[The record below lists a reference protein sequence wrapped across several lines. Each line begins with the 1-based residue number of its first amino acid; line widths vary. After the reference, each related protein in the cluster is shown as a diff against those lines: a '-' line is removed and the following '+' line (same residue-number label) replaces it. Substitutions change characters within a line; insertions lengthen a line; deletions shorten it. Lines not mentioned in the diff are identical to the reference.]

1 MDVHMHTPGFVHV
14 YRSTCPSYRLCPA
27 DSDLSEACF
36 QQTPMGFADDSSLM
50 LANGTMI
57 KLTSTFVSEGAP
69 PAGSRPN
76 RSSTKS
82 LILDAASL
90 IAGS

>member
-1 MDVHMHTPGFVHV
+1 
-14 YRSTCPSYRLCPA
+14 
-27 DSDLSEACF
+27 
-36 QQTPMGFADDSSLM
+36 MGFADDSSLM